1 MKKLLATL
9 TLLIGVITTLT
20 ARDFGGDLQ
29 IKLWDNTTAPHSNGA
44 TGEEIEVK
52 PFKMRNVSEARLY
65 IFKAERSKS
74 TGQAVV
80 ICPGGGYWMLSMD
93 QEGVEMAQWLAQN
106 GITAAVL
113 KYRDALGVK
122 EVPFEDAV
130 EALRVMR
137 KRAGELNIEANKV
150 GIVGSSAGGHLAA
163 SVSTLAEDSQKPN
176 FSVLLYPVIT
186 NEKGKGHQ
194 GSFNNLLGKDRT
206 EEESAYFSLEKRVT
220 ATTPPAILFHSDD
233 DKVVPSV
240 SSTRYY
246 TALKNFDIPASL
258 HIYPKGGHG
267 WGVSERFEYR
277 VEWME
282 SLLEWFKWLNKT
294 EKNNKK

>member
-1 MKKLLATL
+1 MLAL
-9 TLLIGVITTLT
+9 SVITLT

-29 IKLWDNTTAPHSNGA
+29 IKLWDNSSAPHSNGV

-52 PFKMRNVSEARLY
+52 PFKMRNISEARLY
-65 IFKAERSKS
+65 IFKAESDKA
-74 TGQAVV
+74 TGQSVV

-93 QEGVEMAQWLAQN
+93 QEGVEMAKWLASN

-130 EALRVMR
+130 EAVRVMR
-137 KRAGELNIEANKV
+137 TKATELNIDAKRV

-163 SVSTLAEDSQKPN
+163 SVSTLAEDSLKPN
-176 FSVLLYPVIT
+176 FTVLLYPVIT
-186 NEKGKGHQ
+186 SEKGKGHQ

-206 EEESAYFSLEKRVT
+206 EEESTHYSLEKRVT
-220 ATTPPAILFHSDD
+220 STTPPAILFHSDD

-246 TALKNFDIPASL
+246 AALKEHGTAASL
-258 HIYPKGGHG
+258 HIYPSGGHG
-267 WGVSERFEYR
+267 WGVSDRFAYR
-277 VEWME
+277 AEWME
-282 SLLEWFKWLNKT
+282 TLIDWLKWLNIAQ
-294 EKNNKK
+294 KK